1 MIVQALAK
9 EAENMPFFVVKP
21 TDIFNNYDG
30 GIEKRVK
37 VLFQILEAHRPC
49 ILFLDDAEKVL
60 ADRSNENIT
69 RLQQAATRAFSK
81 EMNHLVYQ
89 RDEKKIFVIAAT
101 KNSEKIDISIR
112 ANLLRC
118 IEVQMPS
125 LREREHI
132 LKCLPFHTACQMMT
146 LKRQQNLHVIC
157 RRRT

>member
-101 KNSEKIDISIR
+101 KNSEKIDIISFYSSKGNHTDLSSLSIKTIPFSGVTSIVTTTFGK
-112 ANLLRC
+112 AIQPQTLAA
-118 IEVQMPS
+118 MP
-125 LREREHI
+125 
-132 LKCLPFHTACQMMT
+132 
-146 LKRQQNLHVIC
+146 
-157 RRRT
+157 